1 LLYLAT
7 LYFPRVIIRVEDNL
21 LPIDRSVGD
30 AVAAATPSTLIIIRR
45 IFFFMLPRS
54 VKFVATSDA
63 AAAATLWNIMF
74 TVIKS
79 LRVSIIRIYFPINF
93 SDMILITVSSIL
105 CTETVRRAYFR

>member
-1 LLYLAT
+1 M
-7 LYFPRVIIRVEDNL
+7 
-21 LPIDRSVGD
+21 
-30 AVAAATPSTLIIIRR
+30 
-45 IFFFMLPRS
+45 FFFILPRT

-63 AAAATLWNIMF
+63 AAAAADAAAAAIAVASWNIMF

-105 CTETVRRAYFR
+105 RTETALLAMLTFVNCIHASNIDKHKLTVRYY